1 MNVTTY
7 AFTILAARLLGPR
20 EYGALAAVM
29 GVLLVVNV
37 LSLGLQATG
46 ARRVSA
52 DPENRPQIEREVLA
66 TSYASA
72 LALGAV
78 MLLAAPADQRDAQPG
93 LLGTRGADRRDRRA
107 ALGDGRAGGHPAGRA
122 SVGSPGGGLPRRRR
136 RAPRVRRGSAGA
148 SRPDTLGAM
157 LGVTAGALVPVV
169 IGTLALRRPSRYRAP
184 GAGPVAA
191 VHRGGRK
198 GGVLRESA
206 HNSHALLAFFALS
219 NADVIIARI
228 TLDEHQAGLYAGGL
242 ILTKAVLFLP
252 QFVVVIAFPSMA
264 RTSTGRRMHLLSLAA
279 VLAMGAGHG
288 GRGRDLPRARR
299 GVRRRSR
306 VRRPAGPAVAVR
318 AARHRPRPDPA
329 DDLRRGR
336 PAAPA
341 DGAGGVGRAR
351 GAALL
356 DALRRPA
363 GRPAHGRAV
372 GGHAAVRGA
381 RGGAACAAQGSRC
394 RRRPSS
400 AERSVRGFVPAR
412 AGADRHVERDGQL
425 GGRGHLLAHEGLEC
439 LGLPRGHLEHELV
452 VHLQQHP

>member
-1 MNVTTY
+1 MNLRSSSRRALRDGAAIAVAMAVMNVTTY

-78 MLLAAPADQRDAQPG
+78 MLLAAPLISATLSLDSWGPAVLIAATAVPLSVMGGQAGILQGERRWGPLAAVYLAVG
-93 LLGTRGADRRDRRA
+93 VGRLGFGAI
-107 ALGDGRAGGHPAGRA
+107 ALA
-122 SVGSPGGGLPRRRR
+122 V
-136 RAPRVRRGSAGA
+136 
-148 SRPDTLGAM
+148 RPDTLGAM
-157 LGVTAGALVPVV
+157 LGVAAGALLPVV
-169 IGTLALRRPSRYRAP
+169 IGTVALRRPSRYRAP
-184 GAGPVAA
+184 DAGPVPLSTRWA
-191 VHRGGRK
+191 K

-279 VLAMGAGHG
+279 VLAMGLVTVAGVAIFPELAVMFVG
-288 GRGRDLPRARR
+288 GPEYVDLQDRLWLFALLGTVLALIQLMIYDVVARQHQR
-299 GVRRRSR
+299 MVLVVWAALVVLLCTTPFVDQLGVLLTVVLSVDTLLFAVLVVASLRRRAPL
-306 VRRPAGPAVAVR
+306 PAPPV
-318 AARHRPRPDPA
+318 
-329 DDLRRGR
+329 LR
-336 PAAPA
+336 
-341 DGAGGVGRAR
+341 
-351 GAALL
+351 
-356 DALRRPA
+356 
-363 GRPAHGRAV
+363 
-372 GGHAAVRGA
+372 
-381 RGGAACAAQGSRC
+381 
-394 RRRPSS
+394 
-400 AERSVRGFVPAR
+400 
-412 AGADRHVERDGQL
+412 
-425 GGRGHLLAHEGLEC
+425 
-439 LGLPRGHLEHELV
+439 
-452 VHLQQHP
+452 